1 MTAADFI
8 AEITSF
14 VRTRR
19 RDRIPGRRPRNSGE
33 PKIAHSSSSEP
44 SSTISPSI
52 TARTRSPIAMSAS
65 SSSTACSPTM
75 TAAAARSAP
84 SAWESCCR
92 ATRKPSGVAGT
103 GYTTKRCSTESS
115 RRGLAIDTGRSSTVF
130 C

>member
-14 VRTRR
+14 VRTHR
-19 RDRIPGRRPRNSGE
+19 RDRDTWARSSGE
-33 PKIAHSSSSEP
+33 PKIAQSSSFEP

-52 TARTRSPIAMSAS
+52 TARTRSPITMSAS
-65 SSSTACSPTM
+65 SSSTAWSPTM
-75 TAAAARSAP
+75 TAAAVRSAP

-103 GYTTKRCSTESS
+103 GYTTKRCSTGSS